1 MSQPRLSLTA
11 HRGLARARSRVPF
24 APWPGL
30 RDELVERWKPGEHI
44 SVFGPTGRGKTTAA
58 LALVEERDPVIVLV
72 TKRRERMVREL
83 ERKGWQVVR
92 SAGELRAATR
102 RGFFSGYFADGRPR
116 RLVLWS
122 SPPGSIRVRRAKQ
135 AEDVRRALDAL
146 YAAGRWT
153 VVLDEAFYVSKTLK
167 LATELEILW
176 HEGRSSGLSLVACSQ
191 RPSYLPLSAYS
202 APTYF
207 LLFPSND
214 PADARKLSEIGG
226 GVDARDIRGELQ
238 RLDRFEFLFVAA
250 HEQPAVLLRSR
261 VTSR

>member
-1 MSQPRLSLTA
+1 MPRLSATA
-11 HRGLARARSRVPF
+11 RRGLARARAQPPF
-24 APWPGL
+24 APWPEL
-30 RDELVERWKPGEHI
+30 RDELVERWKPGEHVSI
-44 SVFGPTGRGKTTAA
+44 FGPTGRGKTTAA

-92 SAGELRAATR
+92 SAGELRGATR

-116 RLVLWS
+116 RIVLWS

-167 LATELEILW
+167 LDTEIEVLL

-191 RPSYLPLSAYS
+191 RPAYLPLSAYS
-202 APTYF
+202 SPSYF
-207 LLFPSND
+207 LLFPSSD
-214 PADARKLSEIGG
+214 PGDAKRLAEIGG
-226 GVDARDIRGELQ
+226 GVNAKELRGELQ
-238 RLDRFEFLFVAA
+238 RLARFEFLFVAPR
-250 HEQPAVLLRSR
+250 EQPAVVLRSR